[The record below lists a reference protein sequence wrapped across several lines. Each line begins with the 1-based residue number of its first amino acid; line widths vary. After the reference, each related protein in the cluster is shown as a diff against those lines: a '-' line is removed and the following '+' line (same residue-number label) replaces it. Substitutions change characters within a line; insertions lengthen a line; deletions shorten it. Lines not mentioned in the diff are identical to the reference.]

1 MEESRGPL
9 MVVMGLRQRVD
20 GLGMETRL
28 NHINTKNNGMHG
40 IPNYL
45 YPKCSDKV
53 EQNDGKGKKII
64 KTLTKQPTLIPQT
77 FL

>member
-1 MEESRGPL
+1 
-9 MVVMGLRQRVD
+9 
-20 GLGMETRL
+20 METRL

-64 KTLTKQPTLIPQT
+64 KTLTK
-77 FL
+77 